1 MVAGGRRTWGETMG
15 HAFIVLFITLF
26 SFSVL
31 IPFIRH
37 FSISISTA
45 KVIYRGGFTILP
57 TPGEITFHSYQ
68 RILRARS
75 TVKAYFWSSYRT
87 VLGTA
92 LSVFFTAMTAY
103 PLSKRYCPFRTG
115 ITAFWLIPMFFSGGI
130 IPLFML
136 VRSLGMINTIASLI
150 VPGLIPIF
158 TMLIARNFFMTLP
171 ESLTETA
178 RLDGAHDLYIYLRIV
193 LPLSTPII
201 ATMALW
207 QLVAHW
213 NAWFDIMV
221 YFTKTDKLF
230 VQQLLRRIIEDALA
244 AKRGGLATEIRM
256 MQLAEQEEYSSLY
269 TAETIQSAILLV
281 SIIPILCVYPFLQ
294 KYFAKGILIGSLKG

>member
-1 MVAGGRRTWGETMG
+1 MVAGSRRTFGEVIG
-15 HAFIVLFITLF
+15 HVLIVLFISLF
-26 SFSVL
+26 AFTVL
-31 IPFIRH
+31 VPFLRH

-45 KVIYRGGFTILP
+45 KVIYKGGFTILP
-57 TPGEITFHSYQ
+57 TPGEITLHSYE
-68 RILRARS
+68 RIFKAQS
-75 TVKAYFWSSYRT
+75 TIKSYFWSSYRT
-87 VLGTA
+87 ILGTI

-115 ITAFWLIPMFFSGGI
+115 ITAVWLIPMFFSGGI

-136 VRSLGMINTIASLI
+136 VRSLGMINTMASLI

-178 RLDGAHDLYIYLRIV
+178 RLDGAHDLFIYLRIV
-193 LPLSTPII
+193 IPLSTPII

-207 QLVAHW
+207 QFVFHW
-213 NAWFDIMV
+213 NAWFDIMI
-221 YFTKTDKLF
+221 YFTSTRKLF

-269 TAETIQSAILLV
+269 TAETVQSAILLV